1 MVKVIEG
8 QILNWLR
15 VPPEPSAPE
24 GTPGSVLVFRA
35 GRNYWR
41 WRVFCWAAV
50 QLAVLPLVLLPLLP
64 ILTRKTPMP
73 PTAQAILLTIEAL
86 LLTFYVF
93 ALVITY
99 HAQRLDYEL
108 RWYVVTDRCLRIRC
122 GIWSVEETTMTF
134 ANIQDLRITAGPLQR
149 VLGLADL
156 EVSSAGG
163 AGAQGGSG
171 GGGHIARF
179 SGVDNA
185 EAIRD
190 TIVERLKQYRDAGLG
205 DEEEQ
210 LVSAEEAAQML
221 LAETRA
227 VRMALVRGEAGTAAH

>member
-1 MVKVIEG
+1 MVKGIKR

-15 VPPEPSAPE
+15 VPPEPAAPD
-24 GTPGSVLVFRA
+24 GSPGSVLVFRA
-35 GRNYWR
+35 GQNYWR
-41 WRVFCWAAV
+41 WRVFCWAAW
-50 QLAVLPLVLLPLLP
+50 QLVVLPLVLLPLVPLM
-64 ILTRKTPMP
+64 TRKTPMP
-73 PTAQAILLTIEAL
+73 PTTAAILLTIEAL
-86 LLTFYVF
+86 LLTLYFF

-163 AGAQGGSG
+163 AGAQGGSSS
-171 GGGHIARF
+171 GGHVARF

-205 DEEEQ
+205 DEEEP
-210 LVSAEEAAQML
+210 LVSAEEAAQRL
-221 LAETRA
+221 FEETRA
-227 VRMALVRGEAGTAAH
+227 VRLALVRGSTGTVSH